1 MRNLSWVAGSRP
13 RSARYPRALAP
24 ARDAS
29 VASKNF
35 AASSITSC
43 RVRRRC
49 SCASASAD
57 ILGNARPALAAVRG
71 GGATPLR
78 VAPRRH
84 LGPRDPRH
92 GGEPLDRLGKRHAL
106 GVHHEAKNV
115 AVLAG
120 RKVVVETLL
129 VIN

>member
-1 MRNLSWVAGSRP
+1 MRNLICVAGSTR
-13 RSARYPRALAP
+13 RSASEPRALAP

-29 VASKNF
+29 VVSKNF

-49 SCASASAD
+49 SCASAPPD
-57 ILGNARPALAAVRG
+57 ILGTARAPLGARPPTRARER
-71 GGATPLR
+71 TP
-78 VAPRRH
+78 P
-84 LGPRDPRH
+84 G

-106 GVHHEAKNV
+106 GVHHEAEDV

-129 VIN
+129 VVNEKRR